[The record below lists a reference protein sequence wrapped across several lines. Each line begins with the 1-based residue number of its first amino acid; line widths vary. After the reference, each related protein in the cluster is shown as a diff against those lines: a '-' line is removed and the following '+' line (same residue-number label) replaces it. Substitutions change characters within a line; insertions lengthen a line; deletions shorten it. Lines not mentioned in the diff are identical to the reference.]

1 MSIGPRICANRT
13 DRVVVPQALFS
24 SLLPPLLTV
33 LGTGVGFVLYI
44 LLSIVGLVL
53 ISFCVI
59 WFFGFVWWFIKPHF
73 RAWHINH
80 IRNNRLLKEAA
91 NRGEV
96 EDQ

>member
-1 MSIGPRICANRT
+1 M
-13 DRVVVPQALFS
+13 VVPPALFS

-33 LGTGVGFVLYI
+33 LGTGVSLVLSI
-44 LLSIVGLVL
+44 LLSILGVVI
-53 ISFCVI
+53 ISFCLI

-80 IRNNRLLKEAA
+80 IRNNRLLKEAV